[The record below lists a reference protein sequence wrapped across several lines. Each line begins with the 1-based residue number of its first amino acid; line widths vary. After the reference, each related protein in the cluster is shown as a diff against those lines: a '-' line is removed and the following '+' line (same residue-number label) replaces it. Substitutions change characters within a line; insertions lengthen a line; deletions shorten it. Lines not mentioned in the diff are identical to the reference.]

1 MTKHNKKIIIIS
13 LLMIAVIGLSG
24 CQNAQMWFK
33 DFEQSFKGLNMTI
46 RTYDDE
52 SQIIDE
58 ITGKSVSI
66 ERDTDFDSEED
77 SADSSVL
84 RVSVGGKELHH
95 VGSSM
100 VVAEN
105 GLENVFDDYAPKY
118 DLADQDRSIP
128 IVNKMVDEFKNSFTG
143 KKKVVLIRSQRGYPL
158 ATYAGDK
165 VSLYKTDV
173 PKSTGILIDGSYLFI
188 YRCDYTI
195 YDLELL
201 E

>member
-1 MTKHNKKIIIIS
+1 MRRHKKKIIGILFVVVVIS
-13 LLMIAVIGLSG
+13 LSG
-24 CQNAQMWFK
+24 CQNARMWFK

-66 ERDTDFDSEED
+66 ERDTDFDTAED

-100 VVAEN
+100 VVAEK
-105 GLENVFDDYAPKY
+105 GLENVFDDYATKY

-128 IVNKMVDEFKNSFTG
+128 IVNKMVDEFKNAFTG

-165 VSLYKTDV
+165 VSLYQTDV

-195 YDLELL
+195 YDLALL

>member
-1 MTKHNKKIIIIS
+1 MRRHKKKIIGI
-13 LLMIAVIGLSG
+13 LFVVVVINLSG
-24 CQNAQMWFK
+24 CQNARMWFK

-66 ERDTDFDSEED
+66 ERDTDFDTAED

-100 VVAEN
+100 VVAEK
-105 GLENVFDDYAPKY
+105 GLENVFDDYATKY

-128 IVNKMVDEFKNSFTG
+128 IVNKMVDEFKNAFTG

-165 VSLYKTDV
+165 VSLYQTDV

-195 YDLELL
+195 YDLALL

>member
-1 MTKHNKKIIIIS
+1 MNFKRKTTLGVS
-13 LLMIAVIGLSG
+13 LLVMSVLLLSG
-24 CQNAQMWFK
+24 CQNVKMWFK
-33 DFEQSFKGLNMTI
+33 DFEQTFKGLNMTI

-58 ITGKSVSI
+58 ISGKSVSI
-66 ERDTDFDSEED
+66 ERDTDFDSDEE

-84 RVSVGGKELHH
+84 RVSVGSNELHH

-100 VVAEN
+100 VVAEK
-105 GLENVFDDYAPKY
+105 GLENVFDQYAAKH
-118 DLADQDRSIP
+118 DIQNLDRSVP

-143 KKKVVLIRSQRGYPL
+143 KKKVILIRSQRGYPL

-165 VSLYKTDV
+165 VSLYQTDV
-173 PKSTGILIDGSYLFI
+173 PKSTGILIDNKYLFI

-195 YDLELL
+195 YDLDLL